1 MENSFLK
8 KLNITPYNTLLTI
21 LFFSGVILLV
31 AQIKIYHNTFINYV
45 VPTAVWLITGLVA
58 TPLLANTLTL
68 HYNTRSPVLQL
79 IYNTCTWG
87 SIAVYAF
94 MASNFYL
101 GQGSIVTFK
110 TTITKTGELAKGAFG
125 CGEPYVN
132 VVYNGIE
139 KEVMFGCGIPVANYK
154 DLELS
159 VKKGLWGFN
168 VIKGGSLLSEKKGN
182 EAALHP
188 INYNVYFDSTRYDG
202 TPLKLQQFGEL
213 NIPTGKI
220 IVGDPMISIYDKDP
234 FKREVLPGKYP
245 VIACIAKTGESG
257 DRYAVVKL
265 EISKNRAVKW
275 ELALTAKQH
284 LEDLKG
290 DETFGFPVDAGL
302 GCFVDVQT
310 RDLFNQ
316 YDEAFTKKNKNW
328 NIYTEVLAAEFKKN
342 AIDQN
347 DPNDAGNWVNF
358 YLPNKPALNIIMFSS
373 GYGDGYYSS
382 YWGLDDKGQV
392 CSLVIDFGVL
402 GQE

>member
-1 MENSFLK
+1 MSEPIFK
-8 KLNITPYNTLLTI
+8 KPNITPYHTLLTI
-21 LFFSGVILLV
+21 LFFAGLILLV

-45 VPTAVWLITGLVA
+45 IPTAVWLVTGLVA

-79 IYNTCTWG
+79 VYNLCTWG

-94 MASNFYL
+94 MASNFYF
-101 GQGSIVTFK
+101 GKGSVVTFK

-132 VVYNGIE
+132 VVYDGVE
-139 KEVMFGCGIPVANYK
+139 KEVIFGCGIPVANYK

-168 VIKGGSLLSEKKGN
+168 VIKTGSLLNEKKGS
-182 EAALHP
+182 EVGLHP
-188 INYNVYFDSTRYDG
+188 ANYNVYFDSTSYQG
-202 TPLKLQQFGEL
+202 TPLKLRQLGEL

-220 IVGDPMISIYDKDP
+220 IVGDPLVTIYNSDP
-234 FKREVLPGKYP
+234 LKKEIKPGKYP
-245 VIACIAKTGESG
+245 VIVCIAKTGKSG

-265 EISKNRAVKW
+265 EVSKNKAVKW

-290 DETFGFPVDAGL
+290 DQIFGFAVDAGL

-310 RDLFNQ
+310 RDFFNQ
-316 YDEAFTKKNKNW
+316 YNDSFTKKDKTW
-328 NIYTEVLAAEFKKN
+328 NVYDEVLAAEFKKN
-342 AIDQN
+342 ALDPK
-347 DPNDAGNWVNF
+347 DPNDAGDWVNF
-358 YLPNKPALNIIMFSS
+358 YLPTKPALNIIMFQS
-373 GYGDGYYSS
+373 GFGDGFTPR
-382 YWGLDDKGQV
+382 
-392 CSLVIDFGVL
+392 FGVL
-402 GQE
+402 MTKARYAVW